1 MRILQPAETRGGPA
15 IVVGSSR
22 ALPVRSGAPLSS
34 LPGGVRMSRGSPAG
48 ATVTQGN
55 GPAAGAVRPRLTVSG
70 LQPSPRRVSPAGP
83 ASGLFS
89 VRSVPSSSAPAVT
102 GRPSRGPAPA
112 SRKREVCAMVLAAGL
127 GKRMH
132 SQSTKLIHAIAGR
145 PMVRHVVEAA
155 KAAGMS
161 RTVVVVGNQADEVR
175 RAVGEGDKRIGFAY
189 QDSQRG
195 TGHAVLSAESQL
207 AGYEGNLLILNGD
220 LPALLP
226 ETLKTFIEFHRA
238 SGAPLGLMTAV
249 LKEPQGYGRVVR
261 TYSGDVSRIVEETD
275 ATLDEK
281 AIKEINCGIYC
292 VEAAW
297 LWDPLKRARADNAQ
311 REIYLTDLV
320 EILRRDGHK
329 VAAYRHPDAEE
340 VLGVNDR
347 RELAAAVRA
356 LHRRK
361 ANALMDS
368 GVTILDPETTFID
381 VDVRVAPDTVI
392 EPGVMLRGATDI
404 GRGVAI
410 GAGSRIADSVVGD
423 GTVVL
428 PYCVITQARIGRGCR
443 IGPFAHLRPDTQLDE
458 DVRVGNFVET
468 KKTRMGQGSK
478 ANHLTYLGDAEIG
491 RRANIGAGTITCNF
505 DGVSKLR
512 TVIEDEVFVG
522 SDTQLVAP
530 VRVRRGA
537 FIGAGSTITK
547 DVPPYSLAL
556 SRAQQVVKEE
566 WARRHGPKARRK
578 SGGGGP
584 DR

>member
-1 MRILQPAETRGGPA
+1 
-15 IVVGSSR
+15 
-22 ALPVRSGAPLSS
+22 
-34 LPGGVRMSRGSPAG
+34 
-48 ATVTQGN
+48 
-55 GPAAGAVRPRLTVSG
+55 
-70 LQPSPRRVSPAGP
+70 
-83 ASGLFS
+83 
-89 VRSVPSSSAPAVT
+89 
-102 GRPSRGPAPA
+102 
-112 SRKREVCAMVLAAGL
+112 MVLAAGL
-127 GKRMH
+127 GKRMQ

-155 KAAGMS
+155 KAAGMA
-161 RTVVVVGNQADEVR
+161 RTVVVVGSQADEVR

-207 AGYEGNLLILNGD
+207 AGYEGDVLILNGD

-238 SGAPLGLMTAV
+238 SGAPLDLMTAV

-261 TYSGDVSRIVEETD
+261 TYSGDVSRIVEESD
-275 ATLDEK
+275 ATLEEK

-292 VEAAW
+292 VDAAW

-329 VAAYRHPDAEE
+329 VAAYRHADADE

-347 RELAAAVRA
+347 RELAAAIRA

-361 ANALMDS
+361 ANVLMDT
-368 GVTILDPETTFID
+368 GVTILDPETTYID
-381 VDVRVAPDTVI
+381 VDVKVAPDTVI
-392 EPGVMLRGATDI
+392 EPGVMLRGAAEI
-404 GRGVAI
+404 GRGVTI
-410 GAGSRIADSVVGD
+410 GTGSRIADSVVGD
-423 GTVVL
+423 GTIVL

-458 DVRVGNFVET
+458 EVRIGNFVET
-468 KKTRMGQGSK
+468 KKIHMGQGSK

-512 TVIEDEVFVG
+512 TIIEDEVFIG

-530 VRVRRGA
+530 VRIRRGA

-547 DVPPYSLAL
+547 DVPAQALAL
-556 SRAQQVVKEE
+556 SRAQQVVKED
-566 WARRHGPKARRK
+566 WVRRHGPKTRRK
-578 SGGGGP
+578 GGGGGQV
-584 DR
+584 R

>member
-1 MRILQPAETRGGPA
+1 
-15 IVVGSSR
+15 
-22 ALPVRSGAPLSS
+22 
-34 LPGGVRMSRGSPAG
+34 
-48 ATVTQGN
+48 
-55 GPAAGAVRPRLTVSG
+55 
-70 LQPSPRRVSPAGP
+70 
-83 ASGLFS
+83 
-89 VRSVPSSSAPAVT
+89 
-102 GRPSRGPAPA
+102 
-112 SRKREVCAMVLAAGL
+112 MVLAAGL

-132 SQSTKLIHAIAGR
+132 SQSTKLVHLIAGR

-155 KAAGMS
+155 KAAGMA
-161 RTVVVVGNQADEVR
+161 RTVVVVGNQADDVR
-175 RAVGEGDKRIGFAY
+175 RAVGEGDKRVGFAY
-189 QDSQRG
+189 QDAQRG

-207 AGYEGNLLILNGD
+207 AGYEGDLLILNGD

-226 ETLKTFIEFHRA
+226 ETLKTFVDFHRA
-238 SGAPLGLMTAV
+238 SGAPLGLLTTV
-249 LKEPQGYGRVVR
+249 LKEPRGYGRVIR
-261 TYSGDVSRIVEETD
+261 TYSGDVSRIVEESD
-275 ATLDEK
+275 ATPEEK
-281 AIKEINCGIYC
+281 AIKEVNCGIYC

-320 EILRRDGHK
+320 EILRHDGHK
-329 VAAYRHPDAEE
+329 VAAYRHGDAEE

-361 ANALMDS
+361 ASALMEA
-368 GVTILDPETTFID
+368 GVTILDPETTYIE
-381 VDVRVAPDTVI
+381 VDVTVAPDTII
-392 EPGVMLRGATDI
+392 EPGVMLRGTTEI
-404 GRGVAI
+404 GRGATI
-410 GAGSRIADSVVGD
+410 GAGSRVADSAVGE
-423 GTVVL
+423 GTVIL

-443 IGPFAHLRPDTQLDE
+443 VGPFAHLRPDTQLDE
-458 DVRVGNFVET
+458 EVRVGNFVET

-491 RRANIGAGTITCNF
+491 RRANIGAGTITCNY

-547 DVPPYSLAL
+547 DVPAHALAL
-556 SRAQQVVKEE
+556 SRAQQVVREE
-566 WARRHGPKARRK
+566 WARTHGPRSRK
-578 SGGGGP
+578 RHAKDGQAG
-584 DR
+584 

>member
-1 MRILQPAETRGGPA
+1 
-15 IVVGSSR
+15 
-22 ALPVRSGAPLSS
+22 
-34 LPGGVRMSRGSPAG
+34 
-48 ATVTQGN
+48 
-55 GPAAGAVRPRLTVSG
+55 
-70 LQPSPRRVSPAGP
+70 
-83 ASGLFS
+83 
-89 VRSVPSSSAPAVT
+89 
-102 GRPSRGPAPA
+102 
-112 SRKREVCAMVLAAGL
+112 MVLAAGL

-155 KAAGMS
+155 KAAGMA

-175 RAVGEGDKRIGFAY
+175 RAVGENDKRVGFAY

-207 AGYEGNLLILNGD
+207 AGYEGDVLILNGD

-275 ATLDEK
+275 ATSEEK

-292 VEAAW
+292 VDASW
-297 LWDPLKRARADNAQ
+297 LWDPLKRARADNVQ

-347 RELAAAVRA
+347 RELAAAIRA

-361 ANALMDS
+361 ANALMDT
-368 GVTILDPETTFID
+368 GVTVLDPETTYID

-392 EPGVMLRGATDI
+392 EPGVMLRGTSEI
-404 GRGVAI
+404 GRGVTI
-410 GAGSRIADSVVGD
+410 GTGSRIVDSIVGD
-423 GTVVL
+423 DTIVL

-443 IGPFAHLRPDTQLDE
+443 IGPFAHLRPETHLDE
-458 DVRVGNFVET
+458 EVRIGNFVET
-468 KKTRMGQGSK
+468 KKIQMGQGSK

-512 TVIEDEVFVG
+512 TIIEDEVFIG

-530 VRVRRGA
+530 VRIRRGA

-547 DVPPYSLAL
+547 DVPAQALAL
-556 SRAQQVVKEE
+556 SRAQQVVKED
-566 WARRHGPKARRK
+566 WARRHGPKARRR
-578 SGGGGP
+578 SGGGGQ